1 MKRVLSFGGG
11 VDSSAILAYHLF
23 EENLNIDHVVFADTG
38 AESADTYRNVEF
50 FRELCEH
57 YDLPFTVVRKDGET
71 LTEWVTR
78 LGIVPVMAGGSH
90 VCSKKFKGDVIQ
102 KWVRDAYPDEQITFL
117 IGIEKNER
125 HRTARFTKPAS
136 DTNEYEYPLVD
147 MGWDRAACVAYLDR
161 REIEVGKSSCVYCPF
176 MSEEEISEMRF
187 DPEAW
192 QTIKL
197 VEQRFAEE
205 SSKKHQAWI
214 DAGKPLNKGGRCNAG
229 HWRKDPWAEGQR
241 LFVRKKNGR
250 QLSVDEWEQYFKN
263 GRRLPEQREATAA
276 QAQLILTLEA

>member
-117 IGIEKNER
+117 IGIEKNEG

-263 GRRLPEQREATAA
+263 GRRLPEEREATAA

>member
-1 MKRVLSFGGG
+1 MQSQP
-11 VDSSAILAYHLF
+11 IH
-23 EENLNIDHVVFADTG
+23 T
-38 AESADTYRNVEF
+38 NVEF
-50 FRELCEH
+50 LELCEH

-78 LGIVPVMAGGSH
+78 LDRASH
-90 VCSKKFKGDVIQ
+90 GRRLPRRSKKFKGDVIREVGARRLPRR
-102 KWVRDAYPDEQITFL
+102 KITFL
-117 IGIEKNER
+117 IGIEKNEG

-176 MSEEEISEMRF
+176 MSEEEISEMCF

-229 HWRKDPWAEGQR
+229 HWRRPLGGRPAVVCTQEER
-241 LFVRKKNGR
+241 R

-263 GRRLPEQREATAA
+263 GRRLPEEQEATAA

>member
-117 IGIEKNER
+117 IGIEKNEG

-147 MGWDRAACVAYLDR
+147 MGWDRAACVAYLDT

-263 GRRLPEQREATAA
+263 GRRLPEEQEATAA
-276 QAQLILTLEA
+276 QAQLILTLES

>member
-23 EENLNIDHVVFADTG
+23 EENLKIDHVVFADTG

-117 IGIEKNER
+117 IGIEKNEG

>member
-117 IGIEKNER
+117 IGIEKNEG

>member
-1 MKRVLSFGGG
+1 MQSRPIHTATSSFQ
-11 VDSSAILAYHLF
+11 
-23 EENLNIDHVVFADTG
+23 
-38 AESADTYRNVEF
+38 
-50 FRELCEH
+50 ELCEH

-71 LTEWVTR
+71 YR
-78 LGIVPVMAGGSH
+78 MGHAPRDRAVMAGSSH

-117 IGIEKNER
+117 IGIEKNEG

-197 VEQRFAEE
+197 VEQRFAGEQQE
-205 SSKKHQAWI
+205 HQAWI

-263 GRRLPEQREATAA
+263 GRRLPEEQEAAHTGSAHFDFGG
-276 QAQLILTLEA
+276 ITDDRC

>member
-1 MKRVLSFGGG
+1 MKRILSFGGG

-23 EENLNIDHVVFADTG
+23 EENLKIDHVVFADTG

-50 FRELCEH
+50 FKELCEH
-57 YDLPFTVVRKDGET
+57 YDLPFTIVRKDGET

-117 IGIEKNER
+117 IGIEKNEG

-263 GRRLPEQREATAA
+263 GRRLPEQQEATAE
-276 QAQLILTLEA
+276 QAQLFLTLEA

>member
-23 EENLNIDHVVFADTG
+23 EENLKIDHVVFADTG

-117 IGIEKNER
+117 IGIEKNEG

-147 MGWDRAACVAYLDR
+147 MGWDRAACVAYLDT

-263 GRRLPEQREATAA
+263 GRRLPEQQEATAA